1 MCSFTALEESVIN
14 LLQMKE
20 AVDGMSGVRKFGANS
35 TYTTGDDTA
44 TGTSNNAE
52 QDVYTVHDYMCNQHD
67 MGETDELVSA
77 PSPPRC
83 SSTARTP
90 RAPFNRAVPKKQ
102 TLLEQQVNNQM
113 EYHKR
118 SISVLEEIS
127 SSLKSLVKYKRRQVD
142 IDEKNYKLAKRKFDH
157 ELKLDVENKKLKV
170 AKLELKK
177 EMIEIEKNR
186 I

>member
-1 MCSFTALEESVIN
+1 M
-14 LLQMKE
+14 
-20 AVDGMSGVRKFGANS
+20 
-35 TYTTGDDTA
+35 
-44 TGTSNNAE
+44 
-52 QDVYTVHDYMCNQHD
+52 
-67 MGETDELVSA
+67 
-77 PSPPRC
+77 
-83 SSTARTP
+83 
-90 RAPFNRAVPKKQ
+90 
-102 TLLEQQVNNQM
+102 
-113 EYHKR
+113 
-118 SISVLEEIS
+118 LEEIS